1 MNVYSLL
8 TRYIV
13 MALVIVHASY
23 GFSQEMSNED
33 YNRIIIMEGE
43 FGGSLEVF
51 VDPLHFDCTCDDVIS
66 HLLFLSE
73 EKTVNEQLVY
83 ISEDG
88 YIQLDIQDN
97 YYIIT
102 ANMELGCCAIRPGTF
117 TANPSRWDLETEE
130 EE

>member
-43 FGGSLEVF
+43 FEGSLEVF
-51 VDPLHFDCTCDDVIS
+51 VDPTNFDCVCDEVIS
-66 HLLFLSE
+66 HLFFPAEDASMFL
-73 EKTVNEQLVY
+73 T
-83 ISEDG
+83 EDG
-88 YIQLDIQDN
+88 SIRLEIVEDRYIFSFRVDS
-97 YYIIT
+97 Y
-102 ANMELGCCAIRPGTF
+102 CCAIRPGVYTMV
-117 TANPSRWDLETEE
+117 PSRWDLETEE
-130 EE
+130 EEE